1 MKNIIVPMDFSDGAF
16 TGLHLDLMRVFHI
29 DRAHIQT
36 LIYLKLSVAGHLTI
50 LLTRTRVPFWSIR
63 PAKILWIAVIGTQI
77 IATMIEVYCLF
88 MTPLGWGWALFV
100 RGYALLWFLLND
112 RIKLLAYRILG

>member
-36 LIYLKLSVAGHLTI
+36 LIYLVVSTD
-50 LLTRTRVPFWSIR
+50 
-63 PAKILWIAVIGTQI
+63 
-77 IATMIEVYCLF
+77 
-88 MTPLGWGWALFV
+88 
-100 RGYALLWFLLND
+100 RGL
-112 RIKLLAYRILG
+112 K